1 MDFSDF
7 ENFLK
12 RLKEEWE
19 AKQKSVEAKFLE
31 LSDFS
36 DQLSTVLD
44 EPKKKKRKAKKSRS
58 VEHQQQD
65 PFSSYAAQLQVEFFK
80 KVQNKE
86 YFTIWWIMIYKKGR
100 MSLIRQSKTK
110 GKRPNK

>member
-7 ENFLK
+7 EYFLK

-80 KVQNKE
+80 KVQ
-86 YFTIWWIMIYKKGR
+86 KK
-100 MSLIRQSKTK
+100 
-110 GKRPNK
+110 